1 MLCQYVWLKYF
12 KNILTVNFIGTII
25 LLGVCISMNLKD
37 IRKQK
42 GLSQAELAKKIG
54 VSRSAVSMWE
64 IGASQPDN
72 DLLLKMSRLMNVSID
87 ALLGNEP
94 ARTASTIP
102 TASNIFP
109 LKTKKVP
116 LLGEIACGEP
126 IFAEEEFGNYI
137 STTDDIDADFCL
149 RAKGDSMIGAG
160 IHDGDIVFVKA
171 ADMVDNGKIA
181 AVLIGDEATL
191 KRVYFYPEK
200 SKLVLSA
207 ENPEYEPFVYVGDE
221 LSEVRILGRAIAF
234 QSLIR

>member
-1 MLCQYVWLKYF
+1 MNNRIKELRQSRGITQSVLAKY
-12 KNILTVNFIGTII
+12 
-25 LLGVCISMNLKD
+25 LGVAQNTLSYWEQGKYDVDNLSLQR
-37 IRKQK
+37 IANYF
-42 GLSQAELAKKIG
+42 G
-54 VSRSAVSMWE
+54 
-64 IGASQPDN
+64 
-72 DLLLKMSRLMNVSID
+72 VSID

-207 ENPEYEPFVYVGDE
+207 ENPEYEPFVYIGDE
-221 LSEVRILGRAIAF
+221 LSEVRVLGRAIAF

>member
-1 MLCQYVWLKYF
+1 MFWDNFYSLCHAQKKSPNGVAKM
-12 KNILTVNFIGTII
+12 
-25 LLGVCISMNLKD
+25 LGVSSGAVTSW
-37 IRKQK
+37 KQGK
-42 GLSQAELAKKIG
+42 
-54 VSRSAVSMWE
+54 V
-64 IGASQPDN
+64 PHYTT
-72 DLLLKMSRLMNVSID
+72 LLKIANYFGVSID

-207 ENPEYEPFVYVGDE
+207 ENPEYEPFVYIGDE

>member
-1 MLCQYVWLKYF
+1 MNNRIKELRQSRGITQSVLAKY
-12 KNILTVNFIGTII
+12 
-25 LLGVCISMNLKD
+25 LGVAQNTLSYWEQGKYDVDNL
-37 IRKQK
+37 
-42 GLSQAELAKKIG
+42 S
-54 VSRSAVSMWE
+54 
-64 IGASQPDN
+64 
-72 DLLLKMSRLMNVSID
+72 LLRIANYFGVSID

-171 ADMVDNGKIA
+171 ADTIDNGKIA

-200 SKLVLSA
+200 SKLVLAA
-207 ENPEYEPFVYVGDE
+207 ENPEYEPFVYIGDE
-221 LSEVRILGRAIAF
+221 LSEVRVLGRAIAF

>member
-1 MLCQYVWLKYF
+1 MTIYERI
-12 KNILTVNFIGTII
+12 KNLRLN
-25 LLGVCISMNLKD
+25 LGM
-37 IRKQK
+37 
-42 GLSQAELAKKIG
+42 SQSELAKKVG
-54 VSRSAVSMWE
+54 YEGRSAISKVENGERDISQSMIEKYANALHVSP
-64 IGASQPDN
+64 AY
-72 DLLLKMSRLMNVSID
+72 LLYGDTSDS
-87 ALLGNEP
+87 
-94 ARTASTIP
+94 ASTIP

-207 ENPEYEPFVYVGDE
+207 ENPEYEPFVYIGDE
-221 LSEVRILGRAIAF
+221 LSEVRVLGRAIAF

>member
-1 MLCQYVWLKYF
+1 MEFSEKLKLARTKAGYSQ
-12 KNILTVNFIGTII
+12 KLLASKLFISQQAYAKYETGAASPNPETLKRISE
-25 LLGVCISMNLKD
+25 LL
-37 IRKQK
+37 
-42 GLSQAELAKKIG
+42 E
-54 VSRSAVSMWE
+54 VSV
-64 IGASQPDN
+64 DY
-72 DLLLKMSRLMNVSID
+72 
-87 ALLGNEP
+87 LLGNEP

-171 ADMVDNGKIA
+171 ADTVDNGKIA

-207 ENPEYEPFVYVGDE
+207 ENPEYEPFVYIGDE
-221 LSEVRILGRAIAF
+221 LSEVRVLGRAIAF